1 MTLKSNLRW
10 LAAML
15 GTLAAAQAAPLLY
28 VSDGATLFSLDP
40 SNAAVLSTQA
50 LSAASLRAMTFSATG
65 VLYGLFTPDGE
76 ARLGTIDPNTG
87 LVSFL
92 ALNTGQFSPT
102 GLAFNSSG
110 SLYGLFGTEIFGLDA
125 ATGAA
130 SSSPS
135 ACDVFGQSLAFTAD
149 PSALVLSSL
158 SVQQFPVDGG
168 SCPSSGSSSGSGST
182 SGSGSG
188 SGTGDTGSGSTSGS
202 AFLSDLEAFTITN
215 GTAFSIGRYT
225 DGARV
230 LLSFDASTYSP
241 SPARTQLGS
250 LASTTTSIA
259 AMENTSFVPEPGS
272 VVLLGVGVAAMLLL
286 RRYQ

>member
-10 LAAML
+10 LAVML

-50 LSAASLRAMTFSATG
+50 LSAASLRAMTFCATG

-92 ALNTGQFSPT
+92 ALNTGQFDPT

-125 ATGAA
+125 TTGAA
-130 SSSPS
+130 ASSPS

-149 PSALVLSSL
+149 PSALVLFGL
-158 SVQQFPVDGG
+158 HVAQVPVDGG
-168 SCPSSGSSSGSGST
+168 SCPSST